1 MSEYLQALNPA
12 TQTVLAQVAI
22 TPKEKVRRYVAEMR
36 QAAPVWASFSTLRR
50 ASILRQFQKIL
61 VGAQEEIVQV
71 MNQNTAKSYQD
82 ALIEL
87 FVTVDL
93 LSHTVRNAPR
103 WLAWEWLPSG
113 LYFTKLC
120 VQERKPFGVVG
131 VLSPWNYPINLA
143 LAPVISAL
151 IAGNTVVLK
160 ASEWT
165 PAVGAL
171 IEDLFQRV
179 PELSPF
185 VRVVYGDGKTGAE
198 LVDASPDMVFLT
210 GSVTTA
216 HKVAEVCAKTLTPFA
231 FELGGKDPTLV
242 LADAD
247 IAAAAKWC
255 CWGANYN
262 AGQACMSVE
271 RVYVME
277 QVYEQFVMAA
287 LKEVEQQ
294 RMGYSGEPDNANDL
308 SAIIM
313 PKQLDVIENH
323 LQDALAKGARILT
336 GGKRHGNFFQ
346 PTLLVDVNHD
356 MLIMQAET
364 FGPILPIMK
373 VESEKQAI
381 RLANDSPFG
390 LGASVW
396 SQDLAHATRIARQLQ
411 VGTVLIND
419 AIAQFGIPSLPFGGV
434 KQSGNARTH
443 GKEGVLQFTRTQNY
457 TIGLPPL
464 PFDLATILR
473 KPGQYHFARYLFH
486 LLFGVTPQQKLKPLS
501 EALNSVEG
509 RRTQQGLHTKLAAFG
524 LLGLFSAMLGAF
536 FWQKKRRTF

>member
-1 MSEYLQALNPA
+1 MSKYLQALNPA
-12 TQTVLAQVAI
+12 TQAVLGQVAI

-36 QAAPVWASFSTLRR
+36 QAAPVWASFSIRRR
-50 ASILRQFQKIL
+50 ASVLRQFQKIL
-61 VGAQEEIVQV
+61 VAAQEEIVQV
-71 MNQNTAKSYQD
+71 LNQNTAKSYQD

-93 LSHTVRNAPR
+93 LNHTICNAPR

-113 LYFTKLC
+113 LYFTKVCL
-120 VQERKPFGVVG
+120 QERKPFGVVG
-131 VLSPWNYPINLA
+131 VLAPWNYPINLA
-143 LAPVISAL
+143 IAPVISAL

-160 ASEWT
+160 TSEWA
-165 PAVGAL
+165 PAIGAL

-185 VRVVYGDGKTGAE
+185 VRVVHGDGETGAE
-198 LVDASPDMVFLT
+198 LVDSSPDLVFLT
-210 GSVTTA
+210 GSVATA
-216 HKVAEVCAKTLTPFA
+216 RKVAEACAKTLTPYA
-231 FELGGKDPTLV
+231 FELGGKDPTII

-262 AGQACMSVE
+262 AGQTCMSVE

-277 QVYEQFVMAA
+277 PVYEQFIMAT

-294 RMGYSGEPDNANDL
+294 RMGYSGEPDNANHL

-313 PKQLDVIENH
+313 PKQLEIIEGH
-323 LQDALAKGARILT
+323 LQDALSKGARVLA

-373 VESEKQAI
+373 VESEMQAL

-396 SQDLAHATRIARQLQ
+396 SQDLAHATQVARQLQ
-411 VGTVLIND
+411 TGTVLIND

-473 KPGQYHFARYLFH
+473 KPGQYHFARHLFH
-486 LLFGVTPQQKLKPLS
+486 LFFGVTPQQKLKPLREVLDS
-501 EALNSVEG
+501 AEG
-509 RRTQQGLHTKLAAFG
+509 KKAQQGLRTKLAVFG
-524 LLGLFSAMLGAF
+524 LLGLFGAMLGAF
-536 FWQKKRRTF
+536 FWQKKRRNP